1 MQFLQPVTFLLLV
14 TNVASISP
22 SGSEFVAAVYEHAFL
37 REENRTAVL
46 PQQEAVRL
54 VMRNM
59 DVYEEQMKIAKQQ
72 NVSIIVFPE
81 YGLTGFGYTRDSFR
95 PFLEDIPD
103 PKIIDWNACRDS

>member
-22 SGSEFVAAVYEHAFL
+22 SGWEFVAAVYEHAFL

-72 NVSIIVFPE
+72 VFQ
-81 YGLTGFGYTRDSFR
+81 
-95 PFLEDIPD
+95 
-103 PKIIDWNACRDS
+103 